1 MSNRNTS
8 SRSCSNS
15 PYGSGRNQ
23 LTHSGQQH
31 RNGTIHSSSC
41 RSSANNTELS
51 QETNTTLSSQNLVTH
66 LMDIDNEYHSNNA
79 TNGFIN
85 HETVLFS
92 SMTIRIS
99 NGHSLLDDDNNN
111 NLIILDQN
119 TNNNGCL
126 ILESAEMCDGMECD
140 DNNHT
145 MNIETN
151 SYDVQKR
158 DDQILIRILQ
168 FDRER
173 HVLKQQ
179 SHIEYAKKKCT
190 T

>member
-1 MSNRNTS
+1 
-8 SRSCSNS
+8 
-15 PYGSGRNQ
+15 
-23 LTHSGQQH
+23 
-31 RNGTIHSSSC
+31 
-41 RSSANNTELS
+41 
-51 QETNTTLSSQNLVTH
+51 
-66 LMDIDNEYHSNNA
+66 MDIDDEYHSNNA

-168 FDRER
+168 FDRKL

-179 SHIEYAKKKCT
+179 SHIEYAKKNVQHDKLLQEAFSLLAYPDPKLSPLAHLFEQSQRESVSSILNSAILQVHDMP
-190 T
+190 